1 MFHQEHL
8 KIVIIFRTE
17 ENVEMQKVELKLG
30 NFSEKR
36 DMRKIYRAIAL
47 APEFEY
53 EKCPVLL
60 VDVGMPLDLD
70 FVEFKSKDGLCRV
83 ILTRS
88 GLQDDDVIKIVTGR
102 DKSYAGCCEDLP
114 SELYSF
120 LYTTKDMTTWYLLA
134 TRIANS
140 TNTRCPQIM
149 VHQCQNGFGGCSYN
163 TEENYGKTM
172 WIEINDRPMK
182 YTINMIETLAHE
194 MRHCWQHETDAKK
207 YFENY
212 HFVNFYGKNL
222 ENYYLQPAEV
232 DACAYAL
239 RFINE
244 VTGNKFIADKNY
256 SKVNYAIERHAQ
268 KMSKKLF
275 LPVKGMLA

>member
-1 MFHQEHL
+1 MEKQELEL
-8 KIVIIFRTE
+8 KI
-17 ENVEMQKVELKLG
+17 G
-30 NFSEKR
+30 NFSEKK

-47 APEFEY
+47 APETEY

-60 VDVGMPLDLD
+60 VDVGMPLHLD
-70 FVEFKSKDGLCRV
+70 YVEFKSKDGLCRV

-88 GLQDDDVIKIVTGR
+88 GLEDDDVIKIVTGR
-102 DKSYAGCCEDLP
+102 DKSYKSCCEDLP
-114 SELYSF
+114 SELYSLF
-120 LYTTKDMTTWYLLA
+120 YTTRDMTTWYLLA
-134 TRIANS
+134 SLIAES

-149 VHQCQNGFGGCSYN
+149 VHQCQDDFSGCCYN
-163 TEENYGKTM
+163 TEIYGKTT
-172 WIEINDRPMK
+172 WIEINDRPED
-182 YTINMIETLAHE
+182 YNINMIETLAHE

-212 HFVNFYGKNL
+212 HFASYYGKNL
-222 ENYYLQPAEV
+222 ESYYLQPAEV

-244 VTGNKFIADKNY
+244 ATGNNFLADKNY

-275 LPVKGMLA
+275 LPVKNMLA

>member
-1 MFHQEHL
+1 M
-8 KIVIIFRTE
+8 
-17 ENVEMQKVELKLG
+17 ENQKVEFKIG
-30 NFSEKR
+30 KFSEKK

-47 APEFEY
+47 APEMEY

-60 VDVGMPLDLD
+60 VNIEMSPFLDYI
-70 FVEFKSKDGLCRV
+70 EFKSKDGLCRV
-83 ILTRS
+83 VLTRS

-102 DKSYAGCCEDLP
+102 DKSYKCCCEDLP
-114 SELYSF
+114 NEFYPF
-120 LYTTKDMTTWYLLA
+120 FYTTRDMGIWYLLA
-134 TRIANS
+134 ALIAES

-149 VHQCQNGFGGCSYN
+149 VHKCQNGLGGCSYN
-163 TEENYGKTM
+163 TKENYGKTA
-172 WIEINDRPMK
+172 WIEIEDMPEE
-182 YTINMIETLAHE
+182 YTLHMFETLAHE

-212 HFVNFYGKNL
+212 HFVSYYGKDF
-222 ENYYLQPAEV
+222 ESYYLQPAEV

-244 VTGNKFIADKNY
+244 ATGNNFLADKNY
-256 SKVNYAIERHAQ
+256 SKVNYAIERHAK

-275 LPVKGMLA
+275 LHVKDILA